1 MRTHRIKK
9 GFDIK
14 LMGRPAAEM
23 ADAPEPDFVAVT
35 PEDFDK
41 IRPKVMVK
49 EGDWVQTGQPLFR
62 DKLTEGLQFVSPATG
77 SVSKVEM
84 GPGRKLLRIEVTPTA
99 EDSFFGGH
107 PSLDAGAIDSVSRDE
122 LTAALKSAG
131 LWPLVRQ
138 RPGGLIAKA
147 ELVPSAIYVNGMDT
161 EPLAADP
168 AFAVQGHGAELQLGF
183 RALARLTDGS
193 VYLTCAG
200 GRSDLPSE
208 LAELQGVEVHRFDGP
223 HPAGLVGTHIAA
235 IAPLAANQVAWYLK
249 AQEVVQIGQWLATG
263 RYPTHRVVAVSGTG
277 APQARYWRVRQGA
290 ALSTLT
296 GDRSPEGDERVINGT
311 VLTGRTGATTDAL
324 GYYAHTVTII
334 PEGSGKRDLFGWALP
349 QFGKHSASRAVFGWI
364 FPKKAYDLDTRLNG
378 SPRAIVNM
386 GIWEDMT
393 PLDIYPTQLVRAI
406 KAGDI
411 EEATSLGLLEVTE
424 EDVALCTYADPC
436 KIDVGAIIR
445 EGHDL
450 YEEEG

>member
-1 MRTHRIKK
+1 M
-9 GFDIK
+9 
-14 LMGRPAAEM
+14 
-23 ADAPEPDFVAVT
+23 
-35 PEDFDK
+35 
-41 IRPKVMVK
+41 
-49 EGDWVQTGQPLFR
+49 
-62 DKLTEGLQFVSPATG
+62 
-77 SVSKVEM
+77 
-84 GPGRKLLRIEVTPTA
+84 
-99 EDSFFGGH
+99 
-107 PSLDAGAIDSVSRDE
+107 
-122 LTAALKSAG
+122 
-131 LWPLVRQ
+131 
-138 RPGGLIAKA
+138 
-147 ELVPSAIYVNGMDT
+147 
-161 EPLAADP
+161 
-168 AFAVQGHGAELQLGF
+168 
-183 RALARLTDGS
+183 
-193 VYLTCAG
+193 
-200 GRSDLPSE
+200 
-208 LAELQGVEVHRFDGP
+208 
-223 HPAGLVGTHIAA
+223 
-235 IAPLAANQVAWYLK
+235 
-249 AQEVVQIGQWLATG
+249 
-263 RYPTHRVVAVSGTG
+263 
-277 APQARYWRVRQGA
+277 
-290 ALSTLT
+290 
-296 GDRSPEGDERVINGT
+296 INGT